1 MESILSTLAFALLI
15 GGQFLAVIVLNS
27 NREAIYSEPE
37 AAKRAQHPSS
47 EQIPGAVREQK
58 LPAASCVVESPQ
70 HRPRPSLKGPRMEL
84 AQIRYFVALCGERSL
99 RRSGRSSPSKN
110 VSVPSF
116 LA

>member
-58 LPAASCVVESPQ
+58 LPAQA
-70 HRPRPSLKGPRMEL
+70 
-84 AQIRYFVALCGERSL
+84 A
-99 RRSGRSSPSKN
+99 
-110 VSVPSF
+110 
-116 LA
+116 